1 MPGELIKVFLS
12 TLITS
17 YLPKFALQVIEEF
30 LDIASI
36 SKNSVDEGR
45 PPKRAESVNDDFSF
59 RFNHAHEIKQPPSTQ
74 SHLMA
79 CGECR
84 SGFSSIL
91 DTMMSAYSR
100 ATLERDEALATL
112 AAASIL
118 QNNEIALKYIEK
130 DVETGTKPTIS
141 MQQNIDDEMQ
151 MLCKNLGQEISLRTR
166 AEAEVLSLKQQL
178 ELEQKLAKVKQHD
191 LMVEL
196 DKYKNLLESMS
207 SGKENPLA

>member
-1 MPGELIKVFLS
+1 M
-12 TLITS
+12 
-17 YLPKFALQVIEEF
+17 
-30 LDIASI
+30 
-36 SKNSVDEGR
+36 
-45 PPKRAESVNDDFSF
+45 
-59 RFNHAHEIKQPPSTQ
+59 Q

-79 CGECR
+79 NGET
-84 SGFSSIL
+84 SSDFSSVL
-91 DTMMSAYSR
+91 ETMMIAYSR
-100 ATLERDEALATL
+100 ATQERDEALATL

-151 MLCKNLGQEISLRTR
+151 MLCKNLGQEISLRTI

-178 ELEQKLAKVKQHD
+178 ELEQKLAKVKQDD